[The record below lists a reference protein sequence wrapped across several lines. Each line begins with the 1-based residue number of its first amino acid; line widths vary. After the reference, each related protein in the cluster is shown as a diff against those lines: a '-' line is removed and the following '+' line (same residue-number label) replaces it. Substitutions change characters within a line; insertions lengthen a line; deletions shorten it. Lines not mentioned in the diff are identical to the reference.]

1 MRLVIQRVHSASV
14 IIDNTEYSKI
24 YSGLLCFVGFCD
36 TDTDDDYMWAVN
48 KLLNLKLFE
57 NQESIKDIQGQ
68 LLVVSQFTLFAS
80 IKKGTKPSWSRAA
93 KPDLAKKMYDRFIS
107 ICNANMSC
115 GVQTGVFGAHMQI
128 NSINNGPMTIII
140 DTQNK
145 E

>member
-57 NQESIKDIQGQ
+57 NFPQVLI
-68 LLVVSQFTLFAS
+68 
-80 IKKGTKPSWSRAA
+80 
-93 KPDLAKKMYDRFIS
+93 Y
-107 ICNANMSC
+107 
-115 GVQTGVFGAHMQI
+115 
-128 NSINNGPMTIII
+128 
-140 DTQNK
+140 
-145 E
+145 